1 MALSKRCFYHST
13 ISDFLKTPS
22 DVIRAHLVKAHFG
35 SFISLTYSQDKAWI
49 EEISIMKQV
58 LGGREGHVCFEYNIP
73 RMGRRIDVVV
83 LLQNIVFI
91 LEFKAFQEEYT
102 KHDIMQVCDYGLDL
116 KNFHEESHH
125 RFIVPILMSTH
136 AKSVEISYS
145 CSQDRLFLPI
155 LSNAQ
160 AIPDIFN
167 YIIEHYHY
175 DEKEKLASDEE
186 WVISKY
192 SPTPTIVEAASAL
205 YLNHSVEEIS
215 RHDSGENLVTTS
227 KCVSQIIND
236 SKKNNHKSICFV
248 TGVPGAGKTLVGLNI
263 ATEQFKKNE
272 IATYLSGNFPLV
284 EVLTEALARDKVA
297 LERTTGNRYTKTKAR
312 SEVKTFIQMIH
323 HYRDACLEG
332 TKVQNDQIIIDED
345 YFSNIENKEKHFI
358 PKDHVAIFDES
369 QRAWTKEQLANFM
382 AQKKSVPNFPYSE
395 PEYLISCLD
404 RHQDWAVI
412 VCLVGGGQEI
422 NTGEAGIEEWIK
434 ALNRN
439 YPDWH
444 VYISDQL
451 TEQEYGAG
459 RVQQLLNE
467 RSHVTTNEEL
477 HLSVSMRSFRAENVS
492 KFVHCLLE
500 REKEEARETLK
511 SLENYPIYL
520 TRNINTA
527 KSWLKRRARGSERY
541 GIVASSSGDRLR
553 PEDIVVRL
561 KANVVHWFLDDESD
575 VRSSLHL
582 EDVATEFDV
591 QGLELDWC
599 CVAWDGDFRYA
610 DEGWR
615 YFQFN
620 GGYRWN
626 NVNQEVRRM
635 YRKNAYRVLLT
646 RARQGLIIFVPQ
658 GDANDPT
665 RLPEFYDSTFNYLKD
680 IGLKVI

>member
-1 MALSKRCFYHST
+1 M
-13 ISDFLKTPS
+13 
-22 DVIRAHLVKAHFG
+22 
-35 SFISLTYSQDKAWI
+35 
-49 EEISIMKQV
+49 
-58 LGGREGHVCFEYNIP
+58 
-73 RMGRRIDVVV
+73 
-83 LLQNIVFI
+83 
-91 LEFKAFQEEYT
+91 
-102 KHDIMQVCDYGLDL
+102 
-116 KNFHEESHH
+116 
-125 RFIVPILMSTH
+125 
-136 AKSVEISYS
+136 
-145 CSQDRLFLPI
+145 
-155 LSNAQ
+155 SNAQ

-646 RARQGLIIFVPQ
+646 RARQGFIIFVPQ

-665 RLPEFYDSTFNYLKD
+665 RLPEFYDPTFNYLKD

>member
-1 MALSKRCFYHST
+1 M
-13 ISDFLKTPS
+13 
-22 DVIRAHLVKAHFG
+22 
-35 SFISLTYSQDKAWI
+35 
-49 EEISIMKQV
+49 
-58 LGGREGHVCFEYNIP
+58 
-73 RMGRRIDVVV
+73 
-83 LLQNIVFI
+83 
-91 LEFKAFQEEYT
+91 
-102 KHDIMQVCDYGLDL
+102 
-116 KNFHEESHH
+116 
-125 RFIVPILMSTH
+125 
-136 AKSVEISYS
+136 
-145 CSQDRLFLPI
+145 
-155 LSNAQ
+155 
-160 AIPDIFN
+160 
-167 YIIEHYHY
+167 
-175 DEKEKLASDEE
+175 
-186 WVISKY
+186 
-192 SPTPTIVEAASAL
+192 
-205 YLNHSVEEIS
+205 
-215 RHDSGENLVTTS
+215 
-227 KCVSQIIND
+227 
-236 SKKNNHKSICFV
+236 
-248 TGVPGAGKTLVGLNI
+248 
-263 ATEQFKKNE
+263 
-272 IATYLSGNFPLV
+272 
-284 EVLTEALARDKVA
+284 
-297 LERTTGNRYTKTKAR
+297 
-312 SEVKTFIQMIH
+312 
-323 HYRDACLEG
+323 
-332 TKVQNDQIIIDED
+332 QNDQIIIDED

-646 RARQGLIIFVPQ
+646 RARQGFIIFVPE

>member
-1 MALSKRCFYHST
+1 
-13 ISDFLKTPS
+13 
-22 DVIRAHLVKAHFG
+22 
-35 SFISLTYSQDKAWI
+35 
-49 EEISIMKQV
+49 
-58 LGGREGHVCFEYNIP
+58 
-73 RMGRRIDVVV
+73 
-83 LLQNIVFI
+83 
-91 LEFKAFQEEYT
+91 
-102 KHDIMQVCDYGLDL
+102 
-116 KNFHEESHH
+116 
-125 RFIVPILMSTH
+125 MSTH

-646 RARQGLIIFVPQ
+646 RARQGFIIFVPE

-665 RLPEFYDSTFNYLKD
+665 RLPEFYDPTFNYLKD